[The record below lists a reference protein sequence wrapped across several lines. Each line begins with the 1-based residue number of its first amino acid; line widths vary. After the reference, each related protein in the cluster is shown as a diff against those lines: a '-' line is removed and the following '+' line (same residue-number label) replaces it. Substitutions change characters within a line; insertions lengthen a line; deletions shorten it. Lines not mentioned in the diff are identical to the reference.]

1 MGHSG
6 YRTRVGF
13 NSYYGRIRGQR
24 QRRRSFSSNAAPCNW
39 PRDPPLVGRVRGPS
53 LASTPLLRNSG
64 TARFQWM
71 CGATHAQLSGKDSQY
86 YFTGLR
92 SGWPTAQCESI
103 SLDVSRKNESVSC
116 KLCCKKPLDVSSVR
130 CDYIDSLEVRQLY
143 EQRQKRIKEGT
154 LHNLVALGEIKQS
167 LESRLRNARLYGNAL
182 SQKILGSPYLTR
194 FLQGGRHRRLYST
207 CGFQN
212 HHRRQNRA
220 SCESDSVVK
229 GHSICPQ

>member
-1 MGHSG
+1 MKMAIVS
-6 YRTRVGF
+6 TLAFV
-13 NSYYGRIRGQR
+13 
-24 QRRRSFSSNAAPCNW
+24 
-39 PRDPPLVGRVRGPS
+39 
-53 LASTPLLRNSG
+53 LAS
-64 TARFQWM
+64 
-71 CGATHAQLSGKDSQY
+71 GATHAQLSGKDSQY

-103 SLDVSRKNESVSC
+103 SLDVGRKNESVSC

-182 SQKILGSPYLTR
+182 SQKILGSPYL
-194 FLQGGRHRRLYST
+194 
-207 CGFQN
+207 
-212 HHRRQNRA
+212 
-220 SCESDSVVK
+220 SVF
-229 GHSICPQ
+229 